1 MAKRNRVYIAG
12 PITGTDDYMER
23 FAAAEAKL
31 QKEGNLVVNP
41 TAFSAHLLNAEF
53 DWAEFMSVTLTLMSM
68 CDKVYLLPGWKNSK
82 GCRCEVKEAKKI
94 GMPIWYAEK

>member
-1 MAKRNRVYIAG
+1 MAKRPRIYIAG
-12 PITGTDDYMER
+12 PITGTDDYIER

-53 DWAEFMSVTLTLMSM
+53 DWAEFMSVTLTLMKT
-68 CDKVYLLPGWKNSK
+68 CDKVIKFICFPAG
-82 GCRCEVKEAKKI
+82 RTAKAVAGK
-94 GMPIWYAEK
+94 